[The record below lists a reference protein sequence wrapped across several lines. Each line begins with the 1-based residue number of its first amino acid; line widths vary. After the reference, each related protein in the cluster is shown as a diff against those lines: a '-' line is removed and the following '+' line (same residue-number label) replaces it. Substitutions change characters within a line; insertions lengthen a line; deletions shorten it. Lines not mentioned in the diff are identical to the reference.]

1 MHLRV
6 LPTFTKSLFAKNSAF
21 ASQVPKFIKFD
32 YEDGL
37 NLKSLLTKDELE
49 VPHRSLPSFYP
60 FFLAPK
66 ALQ

>member
-49 VPHRSLPSFYP
+49 VPHRSLPSF
-60 FFLAPK
+60 
-66 ALQ
+66 